1 MNAQT
6 DNTLTSMS
14 HPAGAGSGLAVETA
28 PGRPADANLA
38 YADSRSPT
46 RAGGFRGGASRL
58 PGATSVASAPL
69 ALGPHPRIL
78 VVKLAT
84 LGDLLLATP
93 MLRALRA
100 RYPQARLDL
109 LTSAVAAPLIE
120 DSPLLDHV
128 YTFDKRAFDDLAAL
142 AGSAGELGRLAPLA
156 LRLRANR
163 YDAVILAHH
172 LTLPA
177 GRLKYRALLAAIH
190 PRRSVGLDN
199 GHGSF
204 LSLRVR
210 DEGFGALHEAEYAL
224 ALAAALD
231 APIPQSD
238 RGLRLADLGWPSA
251 TPTPVGAGEA
261 PQIALHPGGGA
272 YSLARRWPASR
283 YVELAQ
289 ALWAEFGASVTL
301 VGGAEERAL
310 QAEILDALGRPRWAS
325 ALPGDVTPRA
335 LAAMLGASH
344 LFIGN
349 DSLPMHLAAA
359 AGTPVVAIFGPSNA
373 RAWGPYLPHTPERA
387 IVVRRDDLPCSPCIY
402 RGHALGTP
410 AGCPPRP
417 CLTEL
422 RSDLAL
428 VAARRLLRRPTA
440 LRPASPAS

>member
-1 MNAQT
+1 MSSGMFFSEREEAEGET
-6 DNTLTSMS
+6 IPSVEPPASDATLEI
-14 HPAGAGSGLAVETA
+14 GS
-28 PGRPADANLA
+28 P
-38 YADSRSPT
+38 SPE
-46 RAGGFRGGASRL
+46 RGGGQRERLALRAS
-58 PGATSVASAPL
+58 PL
-69 ALGPHPRIL
+69 ALGDRPRIL

-100 RYPQARLDL
+100 RYPDARLDL
-109 LTSAVAAPLIE
+109 LTSAMAAPLIT

-142 AGSAGELGRLAPLA
+142 TGQPRELGRLAPLA

-177 GRLKYRALLAAIH
+177 GRLKYRALLAAIQ
-190 PRRSVGLDN
+190 PAQSVGLDN
-199 GHGSF
+199 GHGRF
-204 LSLRVR
+204 LSLRVG

-231 APIPQSD
+231 APTPEGD
-238 RGLRLADLGWPSA
+238 RGLRLADLGWPA
-251 TPTPVGAGEA
+251 TTPPPLRAGEA

-283 YVELAQ
+283 FVELAQ
-289 ALWAEFGASVTL
+289 ALWTEFGASITL
-301 VGGAEERAL
+301 LGDADERAL
-310 QAEILDALGRPRWAS
+310 QAEILDALGRPRWAT
-325 ALPGDVTPRA
+325 ALPAPVAPRE
-335 LAAMLGASH
+335 LAAILGASH

-349 DSLPMHLAAA
+349 DSLPMHLATAV
-359 AGTPVVAIFGPSNA
+359 GTPVVAVFGPSNA
-373 RAWGPYLPHTPERA
+373 QAWGPYAPHAPERA

-410 AGCPPRP
+410 QGCPPRP
-417 CLTEL
+417 CLTDL
-422 RSDLAL
+422 RIDPVLL
-428 VAARRLLRRPTA
+428 AARRLLRRPTA
-440 LRPASPAS
+440 QRPASPAS

>member
-1 MNAQT
+1 MSTQT
-6 DNTLTSMS
+6 
-14 HPAGAGSGLAVETA
+14 E
-28 PGRPADANLA
+28 RPA
-38 YADSRSPT
+38 S
-46 RAGGFRGGASRL
+46 GA
-58 PGATSVASAPL
+58 ASV

-100 RYPQARLDL
+100 RYPDARLDL
-109 LTSAVAAPLIE
+109 LTSEVAAPLIE
-120 DSPLLDHV
+120 DSPLLDHR
-128 YTFDKRAFDDLAAL
+128 FILEKRAFDDAAAL
-142 AGSAGELGRLAPLA
+142 ARRPLELGRLATLA
-156 LRLRANR
+156 LRLRATR
-163 YDAVILAHH
+163 YDVVVLAHH

-177 GRLKYRALLAAIH
+177 GRLKYRALLAAIA
-190 PRRSVGLDN
+190 PARSIGLEN
-199 GHGSF
+199 GHGRF
-204 LSLRVR
+204 LTLRVR
-210 DEGFGALHEAEYAL
+210 DDGFGALHEAEYAL

-231 APIPQSD
+231 APAPAHD
-238 RGLRLADLGWPSA
+238 RGLRLTDLGWPVT
-251 TPTPVGAGEA
+251 TPPLLRAGES

-289 ALWAEFGASVTL
+289 ALWTEFGATITL
-301 VGGAEERAL
+301 LGGPEERAL

-325 ALPGDVTPRA
+325 ALPGEASPRR
-335 LAAMLGASH
+335 LAAMLGACH

-359 AGTPVVAIFGPSNA
+359 AGTPIVAIFGPSNA
-373 RAWGPYLPHTPERA
+373 QAWGPYLPHTPQRA

-410 AGCPPRP
+410 QGCPPRP

-422 RSDLAL
+422 RIDPVLL
-428 VAARRLLRRPTA
+428 AARRLLRRPTA

>member
-1 MNAQT
+1 MSARIER
-6 DNTLTSMS
+6 TLIAASRLTT
-14 HPAGAGSGLAVETA
+14 AGGELAVKTA
-28 PGRPADANLA
+28 PGRPTATKSAC
-38 YADSRSPT
+38 ADSRSQT
-46 RAGGFRGGASRL
+46 RA
-58 PGATSVASAPL
+58 GATSVASAS
-69 ALGPHPRIL
+69 ALTLGERPRIL

-109 LTSAVAAPLIE
+109 LTSAVAAPLIV

-128 YTFDKRAFDDLAAL
+128 YTFEKRAFDDVASL
-142 AGSAGELGRLAPLA
+142 AGRPGELGRLAPLA

-177 GRLKYRALLAAIH
+177 GRLKYRALLATIH
-190 PRRSVGLDN
+190 PAQSVGLDN
-199 GHGSF
+199 GHGRF
-204 LSLRVR
+204 LSLRVG

-231 APIPQSD
+231 APAPEGD
-238 RGLRLADLGWPSA
+238 RGLRLADLGWPTT
-251 TPTPVGAGEA
+251 TPPPLRAGEA

-283 YVELAQ
+283 FVELAQ
-289 ALWAEFGASVTL
+289 ALWAEFGASLTL
-301 VGGAEERAL
+301 LGDADERAL
-310 QAEILDALGRPRWAS
+310 QAEILDALGRPRWAT
-325 ALPGDVTPRA
+325 ALPAPVTPRE
-335 LAAMLGASH
+335 LAAILGASH

-359 AGTPVVAIFGPSNA
+359 AGTPVIAVFGPSNA
-373 RAWGPYLPHTPERA
+373 QAWGPYAPHAPERA

-410 AGCPPRP
+410 EGCPPRP
-417 CLTEL
+417 CLTAL
-422 RSDLAL
+422 RIDPVLL
-428 VAARRLLRRPTA
+428 AARRLLRRPTA